1 MKYEIKPCPFCGSTD
16 AEVVSSTFM
25 ACKHAVFCRSCKA
38 HGPFVKSERYAVPAW
53 NKRADG
59 VPGVADCDEVASEND
74 QLVMADA
81 RCESL
86 DKVPATGGGQPT
98 ETVDSPQWYEG
109 GVETIAKIEAVVD
122 GLPAREAYLL
132 GQVIRYCDR
141 AGKKDEAD
149 IDLGKAN
156 NYAHRLVSGEWRYSG

>member
-1 MKYEIKPCPFCGSTD
+1 MASDTLGAVLD
-16 AEVVSSTFM
+16 DAAEVFRFVKDDRPQERAHAYLVRQEVRRGFNDTAM
-25 ACKHAVFCRSCKA
+25 QCAVEDMVRRAHAVGAAEGKA
-38 HGPFVKSERYAVPAW
+38 A
-53 NKRADG
+53 
-59 VPGVADCDEVASEND
+59 
-74 QLVMADA
+74 
-81 RCESL
+81 
-86 DKVPATGGGQPT
+86 ATGGGQPT
-98 ETVDSPQWYEG
+98 ETVDSPEWYEG

-156 NYAHRLVSGEWRYSG
+156 NYAHRLVSGEWRNHG

>member
-1 MKYEIKPCPFCGSTD
+1 MASDTLGAVLD
-16 AEVVSSTFM
+16 DAAEVFRFVKDDRPQERAHAYLVRHEVRRGFNDTAM
-25 ACKHAVFCRSCKA
+25 QCAVEDMVRRAHAVGAAEGKA
-38 HGPFVKSERYAVPAW
+38 A
-53 NKRADG
+53 
-59 VPGVADCDEVASEND
+59 
-74 QLVMADA
+74 
-81 RCESL
+81 
-86 DKVPATGGGQPT
+86 ATGGGQPT
-98 ETVDSPQWYEG
+98 ETVDSPEWYEG

-156 NYAHRLVSGEWRYSG
+156 NYAHRLVSGEWRDHG

>member
-1 MKYEIKPCPFCGSTD
+1 
-16 AEVVSSTFM
+16 M
-25 ACKHAVFCRSCKA
+25 ASDTLGAVL
-38 HGPFVKSERYAVPAW
+38 
-53 NKRADG
+53 
-59 VPGVADCDEVASEND
+59 DEVAEVFRFVKDDRPQERAHAYLERHQVRRGFND
-74 QLVMADA
+74 TAMQCAVEDMVRRAYACGMAGCPPQGPDSGGQPA
-81 RCESL
+81 M
-86 DKVPATGGGQPT
+86 PATGGGQPT
-98 ETVDSPQWYEG
+98 ETVDSPEWYEG

-156 NYAHRLVSGEWRYSG
+156 NYAHRLVSGEWRDHG